1 MGGKRSENRN
11 RLYSYKH
18 FFIPL
23 WAFWCYHKEKPY
35 NPFGEHGANAK
46 RCELGLVSMDK
57 MVGGV
62 EGQVFALFVLTVAA
76 AEVAI
81 GLGLVVAIFR
91 LRGYE
96 GSSEIT
102 QLRD

>member
-1 MGGKRSENRN
+1 MKIEIAYTLISIFLFLSG
-11 RLYSYKH
+11 L
-18 FFIPL
+18 
-23 WAFWCYHKEKPY
+23 
-35 NPFGEHGANAK
+35 FGVIIRKNLITLLVSTELMLNGVN
-46 RCELGLVSMDK
+46 LGLVSMDK

-91 LRGYE
+91 L
-96 GSSEIT
+96 
-102 QLRD
+102 

>member
-1 MGGKRSENRN
+1 MT
-11 RLYSYKH
+11 
-18 FFIPL
+18 I
-23 WAFWCYHKEKPY
+23 
-35 NPFGEHGANAK
+35 
-46 RCELGLVSMDK
+46 ELAYITISIFLFLSGLLGVIIRKNLITLLVSTELMLNGVNLGFVSMDRI
-57 MVGGV
+57 VGGV
-62 EGQVFALFVLTVAA
+62 EGQIFALFVLTVAA

-91 LRGYE
+91 LKGYE

>member
-1 MGGKRSENRN
+1 LFLSG
-11 RLYSYKH
+11 L
-18 FFIPL
+18 
-23 WAFWCYHKEKPY
+23 
-35 NPFGEHGANAK
+35 FGVIIRKNLITLLVSTELMLNGVN
-46 RCELGLVSMDK
+46 LGLVSMDK

-76 AEVAI
+76 AEVAV

>member
-1 MGGKRSENRN
+1 MKIEIAYFLISIFLFLSG
-11 RLYSYKH
+11 L
-18 FFIPL
+18 
-23 WAFWCYHKEKPY
+23 
-35 NPFGEHGANAK
+35 FGVIIRKNLITLLVSTELMLNGVN
-46 RCELGLVSMDK
+46 LGLVSMDK

>member
-1 MGGKRSENRN
+1 MLNGVNV
-11 RLYSYKH
+11 
-18 FFIPL
+18 
-23 WAFWCYHKEKPY
+23 
-35 NPFGEHGANAK
+35 
-46 RCELGLVSMDK
+46 GLVSMDK

>member
-1 MGGKRSENRN
+1 VKIEIAYILISIFLFLCG
-11 RLYSYKH
+11 L
-18 FFIPL
+18 
-23 WAFWCYHKEKPY
+23 
-35 NPFGEHGANAK
+35 FGVIIRKNLITLLVSTELMLNGVN
-46 RCELGLVSMDK
+46 LGLVSMDK

>member
-1 MGGKRSENRN
+1 
-11 RLYSYKH
+11 
-18 FFIPL
+18 
-23 WAFWCYHKEKPY
+23 
-35 NPFGEHGANAK
+35 
-46 RCELGLVSMDK
+46 
-57 MVGGV
+57 VGGV
-62 EGQVFALFVLTVAA
+62 EGQVFALFMLTVAA
-76 AEVAI
+76 AEVAV

>member
-1 MGGKRSENRN
+1 MKIEIAYILISILLFLSG
-11 RLYSYKH
+11 L
-18 FFIPL
+18 
-23 WAFWCYHKEKPY
+23 
-35 NPFGEHGANAK
+35 FGVIIRKNLITLLVSTELMLNGVN
-46 RCELGLVSMDK
+46 LGLVSMDK

>member
-1 MGGKRSENRN
+1 VKIEIAYIFTSIFLFLAGLLGVIIRKNLITLLVST
-11 RLYSYKH
+11 
-18 FFIPL
+18 
-23 WAFWCYHKEKPY
+23 
-35 NPFGEHGANAK
+35 
-46 RCELGLVSMDK
+46 ELMLNGVNIGLVSMDK

-96 GSSEIT
+96 SSSEIT

>member
-1 MGGKRSENRN
+1 VKIEVAYILISTFLFLSG
-11 RLYSYKH
+11 L
-18 FFIPL
+18 
-23 WAFWCYHKEKPY
+23 
-35 NPFGEHGANAK
+35 FGVIIRKNLITLLVST
-46 RCELGLVSMDK
+46 ELMLNGVNVGLVSMDK

-62 EGQVFALFVLTVAA
+62 EGQVFALFVLTAAA
-76 AEVAI
+76 AEVAV

>member
-1 MGGKRSENRN
+1 MKIEIAYTLISIFLFLSG
-11 RLYSYKH
+11 L
-18 FFIPL
+18 
-23 WAFWCYHKEKPY
+23 
-35 NPFGEHGANAK
+35 FGVIIRKNLITLLVSTELMLNGVN
-46 RCELGLVSMDK
+46 LGLVSMDK